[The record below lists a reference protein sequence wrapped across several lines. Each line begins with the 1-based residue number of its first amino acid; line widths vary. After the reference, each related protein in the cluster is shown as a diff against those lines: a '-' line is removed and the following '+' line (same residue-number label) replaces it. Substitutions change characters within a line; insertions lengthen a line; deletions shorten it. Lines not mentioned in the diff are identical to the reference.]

1 LATTPQRRWQAACPN
16 CGAPVEFRSAA
27 SATAVCGFC
36 RSTLVRDAG
45 ALRRIGQSAEL
56 IEDYS
61 PLQLGSTGRHAG
73 EAFSV
78 VGRLQIG
85 YEGGSW
91 NEWHVL
97 FEASGRSAWLAEDN
111 GRFVL
116 SFEVPLA
123 EAPPAPDA
131 LQLGAPLTL
140 AGQRWQV
147 AALTRAR
154 VAAAQGE
161 LPRPPAGAFVVAELR
176 NAQDEVGSL
185 EYLDPAKP
193 GAPLWSIGRQVALAD
208 LALTGLREDSG
219 RTLSGRS
226 LPCPSCGAPLEPRL
240 ASTQS
245 ITCGQCHAV
254 VDLSQQE
261 DGAGL
266 AYYAQHAGPDP
277 RIALGSPGAL
287 AFDAGAKP
295 VDWQVVGYQE
305 RRELG
310 DDEPS
315 AWREYLLFNRTEG
328 FAFLVDADA
337 GWSLVRP
344 LTGAPVETGDTAVWH
359 AKRFAL
365 KWDYAAE
372 TTRVLGEFYWRLQKG
387 ERAEIRDYEL
397 RGVGRSE
404 LLSREQMAGEVV
416 WSLGRTLDAAEVA
429 RAFGPALGAGPLAHP
444 DVQPGAGLLRT
455 IVIVVVVLLV
465 LMLLLRACTHD
476 DCQGWRDSFGPNS
489 AEYLQC
495 KARGGPRIAPT
506 GTGAGGAWG
515 GWGSGGGGHK

>member
-1 LATTPQRRWQAACPN
+1 M
-16 CGAPVEFRSAA
+16 
-27 SATAVCGFC
+27 
-36 RSTLVRDAG
+36 
-45 ALRRIGQSAEL
+45 
-56 IEDYS
+56 
-61 PLQLGSTGRHAG
+61 
-73 EAFSV
+73 
-78 VGRLQIG
+78 
-85 YEGGSW
+85 
-91 NEWHVL
+91 
-97 FEASGRSAWLAEDN
+97 
-111 GRFVL
+111 
-116 SFEVPLA
+116 
-123 EAPPAPDA
+123 
-131 LQLGAPLTL
+131 
-140 AGQRWQV
+140 
-147 AALTRAR
+147 
-154 VAAAQGE
+154 
-161 LPRPPAGAFVVAELR
+161 
-176 NAQDEVGSL
+176 
-185 EYLDPAKP
+185 
-193 GAPLWSIGRQVALAD
+193 
-208 LALTGLREDSG
+208 
-219 RTLSGRS
+219 
-226 LPCPSCGAPLEPRL
+226 
-240 ASTQS
+240 
-245 ITCGQCHAV
+245 
-254 VDLSQQE
+254 
-261 DGAGL
+261 
-266 AYYAQHAGPDP
+266 
-277 RIALGSPGAL
+277 
-287 AFDAGAKP
+287 
-295 VDWQVVGYQE
+295 
-305 RRELG
+305 
-310 DDEPS
+310 
-315 AWREYLLFNRTEG
+315 
-328 FAFLVDADA
+328 
-337 GWSLVRP
+337 RP